1 MVTRSERQVAQNG
14 AKKNCFFFCVSLFI
28 LLMRFVF
35 PTISVDANRITMAE
49 GVVGLDGHIG

>member
-14 AKKNCFFFCVSLFI
+14 AKKKNCFCVSLFI

>member
-1 MVTRSERQVAQNG
+1 MWLRARRGKLRKTEQ
-14 AKKNCFFFCVSLFI
+14 KKTVFGVSLFI